1 MTKLFFSIV
10 LMVFLCVLA
19 NAQKNEKLII
29 EAPEKVLTGESFSIS
44 IQLNSE
50 SFTSYHRLQMSF
62 PQGFSFD
69 VIEKGNAIIQ
79 QEVGII
85 KFLWV
90 SDSKAIGEKISIQI
104 KPSKTLS
111 GTFRIPLEL
120 QYMENMQK
128 VIRKFPSLD
137 FQVVEKSNDTELSN
151 TKSNVF
157 DLSTNPA
164 KTTTISSAQK
174 NSEYRIQLFLSPE
187 ALQMEW
193 IAKQYG
199 LKENEVIEEITDGK
213 YLYTAGSF
221 KSEAEAKKWLNS
233 KEKIKSQGFL
243 VKFVNGKIV
252 N

>member
-1 MTKLFFSIV
+1 MIKLLFSIV
-10 LMVFLCVLA
+10 FVLFSGVFTKA
-19 NAQKNEKLII
+19 QNAEKII
-29 EAPEKVLTGESFSIS
+29 IGAPEKVKTGETFIIT

-50 SFTSYHRLQMSF
+50 SFSSYHRLQLSF
-62 PQGFSFD
+62 PQGFSFE
-69 VIEKGNAIIQ
+69 VAEKGNAIIQ
-79 QEVGII
+79 QEAGNI
-85 KFLWV
+85 KILWV
-90 SDSKAIGEKISIQI
+90 SESKVIGEKISIQT
-104 KPSKTLS
+104 KPSKTLN

-137 FQVVEKSNDTELSN
+137 FLVVEKSIDTELSK
-151 TKSNVF
+151 TKSHVF
-157 DLSTNPA
+157 DLNLSQA
-164 KTTTISSAQK
+164 KTIKISSVEN
-174 NSEYRIQLFLSPE
+174 NSEYRVQLFLSSE
-187 ALQMEW
+187 ALQIEW